1 MANVMKK
8 VYRIADVADAM
19 GCTRTT
25 IANMIKRGDIPAPM
39 RLGKSRPFWP
49 AFEIEAALKRTAP
62 TDQPKQAA

>member
-8 VYRIADVADAM
+8 VYRIADVADAI

-25 IANMIKRGDIPAPM
+25 VANMIKRGDIPAPM

-49 AFEIEAALKRTAP
+49 AFEIETALKRAAP
-62 TDQPKQAA
+62 ADQSKAA